1 MHMNNSIF
9 INISNH
15 PSALWSARQRE
26 SAENYGWVMDIPFP
40 EVDAHADEN
49 EIRDMADRLFA
60 DIIGVYMESV
70 GETDRDEILRNGVS
84 DGTLTVMVQGEF
96 TLTFALIER
105 LKEIH
110 AVVVAACSQRVVHE
124 EQMERGKSRKVVEFE
139 FVRFREYT

>member
-1 MHMNNSIF
+1 MKKTIF
-9 INISNH
+9 LNVSNH
-15 PSALWSARQRE
+15 PSAIWGARQRE
-26 SAENYGWVMDIPFP
+26 SAETYGQIQDIPFP
-40 EVDAHADEN
+40 GVNPHADEN
-49 EIRDMADRLFA
+49 EIRNMAGRLFA

-110 AVVVAACSQRVVHE
+110 ATVVAACSQRVVHE
-124 EQMERGKSRKVVEFE
+124 EQMAEGKSRKVVEFE
-139 FVRFREYT
+139 FVRFRKYT

>member
-1 MHMNNSIF
+1 MNKNTF
-9 INISNH
+9 INVSNH
-15 PSALWSARQRE
+15 PSAIWGARQRE
-26 SAENYGWVMDIPFP
+26 SAETYGQIQDIPFP
-40 EVDAHADEN
+40 GVNPHADEN

-70 GETDRDEILRNGVS
+70 GETDRNEILRNGVS

-124 EQMERGKSRKVVEFE
+124 EQIEGGKSRKVVEFE
-139 FVRFREYT
+139 FVRFRKYT